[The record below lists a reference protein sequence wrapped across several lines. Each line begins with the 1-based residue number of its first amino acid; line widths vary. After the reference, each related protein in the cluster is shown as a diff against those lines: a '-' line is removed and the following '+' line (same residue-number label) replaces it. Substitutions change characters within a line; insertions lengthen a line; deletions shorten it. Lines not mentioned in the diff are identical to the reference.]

1 MQEEHLEDIK
11 NRVNEWKNQ
20 GGVLDPLL
28 IEFIDDLYVLASKL
42 YMIVHK
48 DEDN

>member
-11 NRVNEWKNQ
+11 NRVNKWKSQ

-48 DEDN
+48 DEEN